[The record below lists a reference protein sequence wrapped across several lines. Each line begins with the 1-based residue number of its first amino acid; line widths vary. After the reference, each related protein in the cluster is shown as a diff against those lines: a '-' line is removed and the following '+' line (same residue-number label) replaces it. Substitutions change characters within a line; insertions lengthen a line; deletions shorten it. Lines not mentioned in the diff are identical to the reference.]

1 MSKNTKIL
9 VVDDEPVGRQLL
21 EAILISEG
29 FDILFAENGKKAYDI
44 ATAEFPDV
52 ILCDVMMPVMD
63 GFEVCRKIRG
73 NTDIAHIPV
82 FLITALD
89 DRDSRIKGIDAGAD
103 DYISKPFDRLEI
115 LAKVK
120 NAATLLSFRKKSGK
134 NMDGANK
141 NGIGSDSSMVTLL
154 LTTMLDT
161 NVKINVRDQEIY
173 RSHRLLESSHATWNI
188 RTEKGDFICLLTNNL
203 LTSDA
208 ALVNGVVY
216 TLLTNNILS
225 DPESPA
231 QIVQNTLNQFKTL
244 TGRSKPTGMD
254 DLSVSLVLLHIPLK
268 NKKIIVSGINNV
280 VYISGGSDPQ
290 NNSSGKEDYQPYYLT
305 KDQNIT
311 INQPKNACLFS
322 GNIPL
327 LLLKPELLSFLNTNF
342 LDSTQPDYKE
352 ILESKFGISTDM
364 IFIKIGF

>member
-1 MSKNTKIL
+1 MFSI
-9 VVDDEPVGRQLL
+9 
-21 EAILISEG
+21 
-29 FDILFAENGKKAYDI
+29 
-44 ATAEFPDV
+44 
-52 ILCDVMMPVMD
+52 
-63 GFEVCRKIRG
+63 
-73 NTDIAHIPV
+73 
-82 FLITALD
+82 
-89 DRDSRIKGIDAGAD
+89 
-103 DYISKPFDRLEI
+103 
-115 LAKVK
+115 
-120 NAATLLSFRKKSGK
+120 
-134 NMDGANK
+134 
-141 NGIGSDSSMVTLL
+141 
-154 LTTMLDT
+154 
-161 NVKINVRDQEIY
+161 
-173 RSHRLLESSHATWNI
+173 
-188 RTEKGDFICLLTNNL
+188 ICLL
-203 LTSDA
+203 
-208 ALVNGVVY
+208 
-216 TLLTNNILS
+216 
-225 DPESPA
+225 SPICWCYRYENEHE
-231 QIVQNTLNQFKTL
+231 QSFKGRTVSFRQDTLNQFKTL